1 MSFKLENFVAAPS
14 MELLNLAKKTDLLN
28 IADHYALTSVKSS
41 MLKHEIKNILIKF
54 LVDEEILDPS
64 ALSSILITQT
74 DLQLREL
81 EIQRQIQ
88 LEKLK
93 LEQEERI
100 RVGQLEREERMQ
112 REKLEMEER
121 IQKEKLE
128 QAEKEKER
136 QYNLRM
142 KELEMQ
148 DKVKTKPLDLGTHFD
163 VTKHIR
169 LVPPFQEKEV
179 DKYFL
184 HFEKV
189 AENLKWPR
197 EHWTLLLQSVV
208 IGKAREIYTQLSLE
222 QSSDYDKVK
231 EVILKA
237 YELVPEAYRQ
247 KFRNCRKENDQTH
260 VEFART
266 KEQLF
271 DRWCSSK
278 KIGSDYPKL
287 RQLMLVEE
295 FKRCINSDVKS
306 FLDEKEV
313 ETLEKAARLADDY
326 TLTHKVSFVSKANPR
341 KPFYPT
347 SGHKPSPSFQSGI
360 SNQNA
365 PKPPGENKGHNPL
378 SQPICNYCKQSGHI
392 VSDCPVLKRKREKQE
407 GPKPT
412 GLTSLK
418 LTPQSCV
425 KDQNPVQAKVP
436 ETDSVMEIYEP
447 FLSDGFVSLN
457 SDFAQ
462 SAPITILR
470 DTGASQSL
478 ILADTLP
485 FSEKTSS
492 GTSVLIQGVEC
503 GFVNV
508 PLHNIYLSSDLV
520 KGPVA
525 VGIRQ
530 TLPFKGVHLLLGND
544 LAGDKVVVNPLVTDT
559 PFIDQ
564 SPDPIEQELPDL
576 YPSCAVTRAM
586 AKKAMLTENQ
596 SDVDLTDSFIGQS
609 FKNEITKSLSHN
621 LPEHQT
627 DSIDCTSVSD
637 HFPSPLVEEDHD
649 IRSRSQLSKE
659 QHKDPEIS
667 PLFQKAVS
675 ETDLAQDPICFYI
688 KNGILMRKWR
698 SPEVSADDEWAVNH
712 QIVVPKIYRSEILSL
727 AHETPMSGH
736 LGVNKTYH
744 KILNHFYWPGL
755 KTDVSNY
762 CRSCHTCQVVGK
774 PNQVIPKAGLQP
786 IPAFDE
792 PFSRIIIDCVGPLP
806 KTKSGN
812 EYLLTIMC
820 ASTRFPEAIPLRNIK
835 TKTIVKA
842 LVKFFTFVGL
852 PKSVQSDQG
861 SNFMS
866 GIFQQVMHEL
876 GIKQYRSSAYHP
888 ESQGALERFHQTLK
902 NMIRSYCFDT
912 EKGWD
917 EGIHLL
923 LFAVRESVQESLGF
937 SPFELVFGHMVR
949 GPLKLLKE
957 KFLSQED
964 TPSNL
969 LQYVSDFRSRLLTAC
984 EAAKSNLKKAQGK
997 MKQNFDKNTKE
1008 RIFKS
1013 GDKVLALLPI
1023 PGRPLQ
1029 ARYFGPYTVEK
1040 KASDLNYIITTPDR
1054 RKQKQLCHINMLK
1067 EYRGVNATLR

>member
-14 MELLNLAKKTDLLN
+14 MELLNLAKKKDLLN
-28 IADHYALTSVKSS
+28 IADHYALTSVKPS

-64 ALSSILITQT
+64 ALSSILVTQT

-81 EIQRQIQ
+81 EIQRQIK
-88 LEKLK
+88 LEKLR

-100 RVGQLEREERMQ
+100 RVEQLEREERIQ
-112 REKLEMEER
+112 REKLAVE
-121 IQKEKLE
+121 KEKLAME
-128 QAEKEKER
+128 KERLEMEEKEKER
-136 QYNLRM
+136 QYNLSI

-148 DKVKTKPLDLGTHFD
+148 DKVKTKPVDLGTHFDVTKHIRLVPPFLVDEEILDPSALSSILVTQTDLQLRELEIQRQIKLEKLRLEQEERIRVEQLEREERIQREKLAVEKEKLAMEKERLEMEEKEKERQYNLSIKELEMQDKVKTKPVDLGTHFD

-189 AENLKWPR
+189 AENLKWPK

-231 EVILKA
+231 ELILKA

-247 KFRNCRKENDQTH
+247 KFGNCRKENDQTH

-271 DRWCSSK
+271 DSWWSSK

-295 FKRCINSDVKS
+295 FKWCINSDVKS

-326 TLTHKVSFVSKANPR
+326 SLTHKVSFDSKANPR
-341 KPFYPT
+341 KPFYPS
-347 SGHKPSPSFQSGI
+347 SGHKPSPSFQSGN

-365 PKPPGENKGHNPL
+365 PKPKPPGENKGHNPL

-425 KDQNPVQAKVP
+425 KDQTPVQAKVP
-436 ETDSVMEIYEP
+436 ETDSIMEIYEP

-462 SAPITILR
+462 STPITILR

-508 PLHNIYLSSDLV
+508 PLHDIYLSSDLV
-520 KGPVA
+520 NGPVA

-544 LAGDKVVVNPLVTDT
+544 LAGDKVVVNPLVNDT
-559 PFIDQ
+559 PCMDQ

-596 SDVDLTDSFIGQS
+596 SDVDLTDSFISQS
-609 FKNEITKSLSHN
+609 FKNEITKSLSHTCLN
-621 LPEHQT
+621 IRQTQLTVHQ
-627 DSIDCTSVSD
+627 
-637 HFPSPLVEEDHD
+637 
-649 IRSRSQLSKE
+649 
-659 QHKDPEIS
+659 
-667 PLFQKAVS
+667 
-675 ETDLAQDPICFYI
+675 Y
-688 KNGILMRKWR
+688 
-698 SPEVSADDEWAVNH
+698 
-712 QIVVPKIYRSEILSL
+712 
-727 AHETPMSGH
+727 
-736 LGVNKTYH
+736 
-744 KILNHFYWPGL
+744 
-755 KTDVSNY
+755 
-762 CRSCHTCQVVGK
+762 
-774 PNQVIPKAGLQP
+774 
-786 IPAFDE
+786 
-792 PFSRIIIDCVGPLP
+792 RIIFL
-806 KTKSGN
+806 
-812 EYLLTIMC
+812 
-820 ASTRFPEAIPLRNIK
+820 
-835 TKTIVKA
+835 
-842 LVKFFTFVGL
+842 
-852 PKSVQSDQG
+852 
-861 SNFMS
+861 
-866 GIFQQVMHEL
+866 
-876 GIKQYRSSAYHP
+876 
-888 ESQGALERFHQTLK
+888 
-902 NMIRSYCFDT
+902 
-912 EKGWD
+912 
-917 EGIHLL
+917 HL
-923 LFAVRESVQESLGF
+923 
-937 SPFELVFGHMVR
+937 
-949 GPLKLLKE
+949 
-957 KFLSQED
+957 
-964 TPSNL
+964 
-969 LQYVSDFRSRLLTAC
+969 
-984 EAAKSNLKKAQGK
+984 
-997 MKQNFDKNTKE
+997 
-1008 RIFKS
+1008 
-1013 GDKVLALLPI
+1013 
-1023 PGRPLQ
+1023 
-1029 ARYFGPYTVEK
+1029 
-1040 KASDLNYIITTPDR
+1040 
-1054 RKQKQLCHINMLK
+1054 
-1067 EYRGVNATLR
+1067 

>member
-1 MSFKLENFVAAPS
+1 M
-14 MELLNLAKKTDLLN
+14 
-28 IADHYALTSVKSS
+28 
-41 MLKHEIKNILIKF
+41 
-54 LVDEEILDPS
+54 
-64 ALSSILITQT
+64 
-74 DLQLREL
+74 
-81 EIQRQIQ
+81 
-88 LEKLK
+88 
-93 LEQEERI
+93 
-100 RVGQLEREERMQ
+100 
-112 REKLEMEER
+112 
-121 IQKEKLE
+121 
-128 QAEKEKER
+128 
-136 QYNLRM
+136 
-142 KELEMQ
+142 
-148 DKVKTKPLDLGTHFD
+148 
-163 VTKHIR
+163 
-169 LVPPFQEKEV
+169 
-179 DKYFL
+179 
-184 HFEKV
+184 
-189 AENLKWPR
+189 
-197 EHWTLLLQSVV
+197 
-208 IGKAREIYTQLSLE
+208 
-222 QSSDYDKVK
+222 
-231 EVILKA
+231 
-237 YELVPEAYRQ
+237 
-247 KFRNCRKENDQTH
+247 
-260 VEFART
+260 
-266 KEQLF
+266 
-271 DRWCSSK
+271 
-278 KIGSDYPKL
+278 
-287 RQLMLVEE
+287 
-295 FKRCINSDVKS
+295 
-306 FLDEKEV
+306 
-313 ETLEKAARLADDY
+313 
-326 TLTHKVSFVSKANPR
+326 
-341 KPFYPT
+341 
-347 SGHKPSPSFQSGI
+347 
-360 SNQNA
+360 
-365 PKPPGENKGHNPL
+365 
-378 SQPICNYCKQSGHI
+378 
-392 VSDCPVLKRKREKQE
+392 
-407 GPKPT
+407 
-412 GLTSLK
+412 
-418 LTPQSCV
+418 TPQSYF
-425 KDQNPVQAKVP
+425 KDQNPVQAKEP

-457 SDFAQ
+457 SDFVQ
-462 SAPITILR
+462 STPITILR

-520 KGPVA
+520 NGPVA

-530 TLPFKGVHLLLGND
+530 SLPFKGVHLLLGND

-559 PFIDQ
+559 PCMDQ

-609 FKNEITKSLSHN
+609 FKHEITKSLSHN

-627 DSIDCTSVSD
+627 DSNDSTSVSD
-637 HFPSPLVEEDHD
+637 HFPSALVEEGHD

-659 QHKDPEIS
+659 QHKDPEIL

-688 KNGILMRKWR
+688 KNGILMRKWP
-698 SPEVSADDEWAVNH
+698 SPEIPADDEWAVNH

-792 PFSRIIIDCVGPLP
+792 AFSRIIIDCVGPLP

-912 EKGWD
+912 DKDWD

-937 SPFELVFGHMVR
+937 SPFELRPHGSWTFKTVKR
-949 GPLKLLKE
+949 E
-957 KFLSQED
+957 IS
-964 TPSNL
+964 
-969 LQYVSDFRSRLLTAC
+969 LT
-984 EAAKSNLKKAQGK
+984 
-997 MKQNFDKNTKE
+997 
-1008 RIFKS
+1008 
-1013 GDKVLALLPI
+1013 
-1023 PGRPLQ
+1023 
-1029 ARYFGPYTVEK
+1029 
-1040 KASDLNYIITTPDR
+1040 R
-1054 RKQKQLCHINMLK
+1054 RHSLEFTSICI
-1067 EYRGVNATLR
+1067 

>member
-28 IADHYALTSVKSS
+28 IADHYGLTSVKPS

-64 ALSSILITQT
+64 ALSSILVTQT

-81 EIQRQIQ
+81 EVQRQIQ
-88 LEKLK
+88 LEKLR

-100 RVGQLEREERMQ
+100 RVEQLEREERKLEREERIRVEQLEREERMQ
-112 REKLEMEER
+112 KEKLAMEKEKLAMEKEKLEMEER
-121 IQKEKLE
+121 IQKEKIE

-148 DKVKTKPLDLGTHFD
+148 DKAKTKPLDLGTHFD

-189 AENLKWPR
+189 AENLKWPK

-347 SGHKPSPSFQSGI
+347 SGHKPSPSLQSGN
-360 SNQNA
+360 SSQNVPK

-407 GPKPT
+407 GLKPT

-418 LTPQSCV
+418 LTPQSYF
-425 KDQNPVQAKVP
+425 KDQNPVQAKEP
-436 ETDSVMEIYEP
+436 ETESVMEIYEP

-462 SAPITILR
+462 STPITILR

-559 PFIDQ
+559 PCMDQ

-586 AKKAMLTENQ
+586 AKKATLTENQ

-627 DSIDCTSVSD
+627 DSNDNTSVSD
-637 HFPSPLVEEDHD
+637 HFPSSLVEEDHD

-659 QHKDPEIS
+659 QHKDPEIL

-688 KNGILMRKWR
+688 KNGMLMRKWR

-806 KTKSGN
+806 KN
-812 EYLLTIMC
+812 
-820 ASTRFPEAIPLRNIK
+820 
-835 TKTIVKA
+835 
-842 LVKFFTFVGL
+842 
-852 PKSVQSDQG
+852 
-861 SNFMS
+861 
-866 GIFQQVMHEL
+866 QV
-876 GIKQYRSSAYHP
+876 
-888 ESQGALERFHQTLK
+888 
-902 NMIRSYCFDT
+902 
-912 EKGWD
+912 W
-917 EGIHLL
+917 
-923 LFAVRESVQESLGF
+923 
-937 SPFELVFGHMVR
+937 
-949 GPLKLLKE
+949 
-957 KFLSQED
+957 
-964 TPSNL
+964 
-969 LQYVSDFRSRLLTAC
+969 
-984 EAAKSNLKKAQGK
+984 
-997 MKQNFDKNTKE
+997 
-1008 RIFKS
+1008 
-1013 GDKVLALLPI
+1013 
-1023 PGRPLQ
+1023 
-1029 ARYFGPYTVEK
+1029 
-1040 KASDLNYIITTPDR
+1040 
-1054 RKQKQLCHINMLK
+1054 
-1067 EYRGVNATLR
+1067 

>member
-28 IADHYALTSVKSS
+28 IADHYGLTSVKPS

-64 ALSSILITQT
+64 ALSSILVTQT

-81 EIQRQIQ
+81 EVQRQIQ
-88 LEKLK
+88 LEKLR

-100 RVGQLEREERMQ
+100 RVEQLEREERKLEREERIRVEQLEREERMQ
-112 REKLEMEER
+112 KEKLAMEKEKLEMEER

-148 DKVKTKPLDLGTHFD
+148 DKAKTKPLDLGTHFD

-189 AENLKWPR
+189 AENLKWPK

-247 KFRNCRKENDQTH
+247 KFRNCRKEHEQTH

-341 KPFYPT
+341 KPFYSFP
-347 SGHKPSPSFQSGI
+347 GHKPSPSLHSGN

-365 PKPPGENKGHNPL
+365 PKPKPPGENKGHNPL

-425 KDQNPVQAKVP
+425 KDQTPVQAKVP

-462 SAPITILR
+462 STPITILR

-508 PLHNIYLSSDLV
+508 PLHNIYLSADLV

-559 PFIDQ
+559 PCMDQ

-621 LPEHQT
+621 LSEHQT
-627 DSIDCTSVSD
+627 DSNDSTSVSD
-637 HFPSPLVEEDHD
+637 HFPSSLVEKGHD
-649 IRSRSQLSKE
+649 IRSRSQLSTE

-774 PNQVIPKAGLQP
+774 PNQVIPKAGLQL

-842 LVKFFTFVGL
+842 LLKFFTFVGL

-912 EKGWD
+912 EKDWD

-923 LFAVRESVQESLGF
+923 LLQLGDLYRSLSVS
-937 SPFELVFGHMVR
+937 
-949 GPLKLLKE
+949 
-957 KFLSQED
+957 
-964 TPSNL
+964 
-969 LQYVSDFRSRLLTAC
+969 
-984 EAAKSNLKKAQGK
+984 
-997 MKQNFDKNTKE
+997 
-1008 RIFKS
+1008 
-1013 GDKVLALLPI
+1013 ALL
-1023 PGRPLQ
+1023 
-1029 ARYFGPYTVEK
+1029 
-1040 KASDLNYIITTPDR
+1040 N
-1054 RKQKQLCHINMLK
+1054 
-1067 EYRGVNATLR
+1067 

>member
-28 IADHYALTSVKSS
+28 IADHYGLTSVKPS

-54 LVDEEILDPS
+54 LVDEEILDTS
-64 ALSSILITQT
+64 ALSSVLITQT

-100 RVGQLEREERMQ
+100 RVEQLEREERMQ
-112 REKLEMEER
+112 KEKLAIEKEKLEMEER
-121 IQKEKLE
+121 EKEKERQIQRERLEMEERIAKEKLLFQE
-128 QAEKEKER
+128 KEKENERLLQEKEKER

-142 KELEMQ
+142 KEIEMQ

-189 AENLKWPR
+189 AENLKWPK
-197 EHWTLLLQSVV
+197 EQWTLLLQSVV
-208 IGKAREIYTQLSLE
+208 IGKAHEIYTQLSLE

-231 EVILKA
+231 ELILKA

-341 KPFYPT
+341 KPFYPP
-347 SGHKPSPSFQSGI
+347 SGHKPSPSLQSGN

-365 PKPPGENKGHNPL
+365 PKFKPPGENKGHNPL

-425 KDQNPVQAKVP
+425 KDQTPVQAKVP

-462 SAPITILR
+462 STPITILR

-478 ILADTLP
+478 ITADTLP

-520 KGPVA
+520 NGPVA

-559 PFIDQ
+559 PCMDQ

-596 SDVDLTDSFIGQS
+596 SDIDLTDSFIGQS

-627 DSIDCTSVSD
+627 YSNDSVSVSD
-637 HFPSPLVEEDHD
+637 HFPSSLVEEGHD

-667 PLFQKAVS
+667 PLFQKAVC

-698 SPEVSADDEWAVNH
+698 SPEIPADDEWAVNH

-727 AHETPMSGH
+727 AHETPLSGH

-755 KTDVSNY
+755 KSDVSNY

-852 PKSVQSDQG
+852 CK
-861 SNFMS
+861 
-866 GIFQQVMHEL
+866 
-876 GIKQYRSSAYHP
+876 
-888 ESQGALERFHQTLK
+888 
-902 NMIRSYCFDT
+902 
-912 EKGWD
+912 
-917 EGIHLL
+917 
-923 LFAVRESVQESLGF
+923 
-937 SPFELVFGHMVR
+937 
-949 GPLKLLKE
+949 
-957 KFLSQED
+957 
-964 TPSNL
+964 
-969 LQYVSDFRSRLLTAC
+969 
-984 EAAKSNLKKAQGK
+984 
-997 MKQNFDKNTKE
+997 
-1008 RIFKS
+1008 
-1013 GDKVLALLPI
+1013 
-1023 PGRPLQ
+1023 
-1029 ARYFGPYTVEK
+1029 
-1040 KASDLNYIITTPDR
+1040 
-1054 RKQKQLCHINMLK
+1054 
-1067 EYRGVNATLR
+1067 

>member
-28 IADHYALTSVKSS
+28 IADHYALTSVKPS

-64 ALSSILITQT
+64 ALSSVLITQT

-100 RVGQLEREERMQ
+100 RVEQLEREERIRVEQLEREERMQ
-112 REKLEMEER
+112 KEKLAMEKEKLAMEKEKLEMEER

-148 DKVKTKPLDLGTHFD
+148 DKAKTKPLDLGTHFD

-189 AENLKWPR
+189 AENLKWPK

-306 FLDEKEV
+306 LLDEKEV

-341 KPFYPT
+341 KQFYPPF
-347 SGHKPSPSFQSGI
+347 GPKPSPSFQSGN

-365 PKPPGENKGHNPL
+365 PKPKPPGEYKGHNPL

-425 KDQNPVQAKVP
+425 KDQTPVQAKVP

-462 SAPITILR
+462 STPITILR

-559 PFIDQ
+559 PCMDQ

-609 FKNEITKSLSHN
+609 FKKR
-621 LPEHQT
+621 
-627 DSIDCTSVSD
+627 D
-637 HFPSPLVEEDHD
+637 
-649 IRSRSQLSKE
+649 
-659 QHKDPEIS
+659 
-667 PLFQKAVS
+667 
-675 ETDLAQDPICFYI
+675 Y
-688 KNGILMRKWR
+688 
-698 SPEVSADDEWAVNH
+698 
-712 QIVVPKIYRSEILSL
+712 
-727 AHETPMSGH
+727 
-736 LGVNKTYH
+736 
-744 KILNHFYWPGL
+744 
-755 KTDVSNY
+755 
-762 CRSCHTCQVVGK
+762 
-774 PNQVIPKAGLQP
+774 
-786 IPAFDE
+786 
-792 PFSRIIIDCVGPLP
+792 
-806 KTKSGN
+806 
-812 EYLLTIMC
+812 
-820 ASTRFPEAIPLRNIK
+820 
-835 TKTIVKA
+835 
-842 LVKFFTFVGL
+842 
-852 PKSVQSDQG
+852 
-861 SNFMS
+861 
-866 GIFQQVMHEL
+866 
-876 GIKQYRSSAYHP
+876 
-888 ESQGALERFHQTLK
+888 
-902 NMIRSYCFDT
+902 
-912 EKGWD
+912 
-917 EGIHLL
+917 
-923 LFAVRESVQESLGF
+923 
-937 SPFELVFGHMVR
+937 
-949 GPLKLLKE
+949 
-957 KFLSQED
+957 
-964 TPSNL
+964 
-969 LQYVSDFRSRLLTAC
+969 
-984 EAAKSNLKKAQGK
+984 
-997 MKQNFDKNTKE
+997 
-1008 RIFKS
+1008 
-1013 GDKVLALLPI
+1013 
-1023 PGRPLQ
+1023 
-1029 ARYFGPYTVEK
+1029 
-1040 KASDLNYIITTPDR
+1040 
-1054 RKQKQLCHINMLK
+1054 
-1067 EYRGVNATLR
+1067 